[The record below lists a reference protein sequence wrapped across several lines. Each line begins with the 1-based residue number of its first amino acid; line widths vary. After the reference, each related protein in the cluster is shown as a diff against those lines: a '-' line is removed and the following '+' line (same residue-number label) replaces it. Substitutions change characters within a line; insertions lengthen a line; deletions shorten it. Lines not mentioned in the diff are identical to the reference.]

1 MNVDLFEH
9 WIFWAIMMVLALV
22 FLAVAKARSF
32 NDTAKA
38 SVDGKKWTLGF
49 DKIWWA
55 VNYGRAIAAVLI
67 IGLTL
72 MMFGCNA
79 DWNEGDK
86 TPVAT
91 HYCPSMMEGSIDMPS
106 MADVALACNIDVKE
120 AGLWRDGMTDAE
132 AQALCSAPMP
142 NNNNFGGGGAYGGRY
157 LTGSFHFEFDANCQQ
172 IPGVSYVTLFS
183 PEHYP
188 VTGGLTGD
196 GKIGMGS
203 IGGTGISG
211 SIVDG
216 KLVDA
221 KIVHGDG
228 KHHIKGN
235 FNGGF
240 VLR

>member
-1 MNVDLFEH
+1 MEFLKTMGWVL
-9 WIFWAIMMVLALV
+9 LALV
-22 FLAVAKARSF
+22 VLAGIFTAGKKGMFDKVKATNNGVPYTFSREKWLKFAPWGLGLLFIIGVSWAITGC
-32 NDTAKA
+32 DSG
-38 SVDGKKWTLGF
+38 SVD
-49 DKIWWA
+49 A
-55 VNYGRAIAAVLI
+55 PS
-67 IGLTL
+67 
-72 MMFGCNA
+72 
-79 DWNEGDK
+79 
-86 TPVAT
+86 PVAAR
-91 HYCPSMMEGSIDMPS
+91 YCPSMMEGSIDMPS

-172 IPGVSYVTLFS
+172 IPNVSYVTLFS